1 MNFRHQAI
9 RPQIWDISK
18 RTFSAIMK
26 YSTILSMALLVPL
39 GFAFP
44 TSSEDVIEEVL
55 DLPLGEASS
64 VNETESDLVSR
75 QAGCYIQ
82 AYVE

>member
-1 MNFRHQAI
+1 
-9 RPQIWDISK
+9 
-18 RTFSAIMK
+18 MK

-39 GFAFP
+39 DFAFP

-82 AYVE
+82 AFTGTKCDDSAGARRTVTNR